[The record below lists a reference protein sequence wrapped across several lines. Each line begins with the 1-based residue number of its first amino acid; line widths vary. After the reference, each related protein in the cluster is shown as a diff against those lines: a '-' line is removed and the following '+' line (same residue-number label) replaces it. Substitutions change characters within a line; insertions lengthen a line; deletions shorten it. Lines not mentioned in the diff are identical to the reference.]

1 MKIKCL
7 LVMPGKEVQKIKIPG
22 NIKFIK
28 SFLGRNLQKISLDK
42 NNVIYISQNA
52 DYTEYNRLFRD
63 GILIG
68 SFLVVSTKNGRKVSM
83 KKRDLRKYTNMF
95 KLAKHEKKIERFKD
109 EFLEEFYSN
118 QRKIKEKNRQHNR
131 ENLFKNVA

>member
-22 NIKFIK
+22 SIKFIK

-42 NNVIYISQNA
+42 NNVIYISKNA

-63 GILIG
+63 GVLIG
-68 SFLVVSTKNGRKVSM
+68 SFLIVSTKNGRKVSM

-95 KLAKHEKKIERFKD
+95 KLAKHEKKVEQFKD

-118 QRKIKEKNRQHNR
+118 QRKIKEKNRQRNK
-131 ENLFKNVA
+131 ENLFKNAA

>member
-22 NIKFIK
+22 SIKFIK

-42 NNVIYISQNA
+42 NNVIYISKNA
-52 DYTEYNRLFRD
+52 DYTEYNRLFGD
-63 GILIG
+63 GVLIG
-68 SFLVVSTKNGRKVSM
+68 SFLIVSTKNGRKVSM

-95 KLAKHEKKIERFKD
+95 KLAKHEKKVEQFKD

-118 QRKIKEKNRQHNR
+118 QRKIKEKNRQRNK

>member
-7 LVMPGKEVQKIKIPG
+7 LVMPGKEVQKIKIPES
-22 NIKFIK
+22 IKFIK

-42 NNVIYISQNA
+42 NNVIYISKNA

-63 GILIG
+63 GVLIG
-68 SFLVVSTKNGRKVSM
+68 SFLIVSTKNGRKVSM

-95 KLAKHEKKIERFKD
+95 KLAKHEKKVEQFKD

-118 QRKIKEKNRQHNR
+118 QRKIKEKNRQRNK
-131 ENLFKNVA
+131 ENLFENAA